1 MIFLFVS
8 FMLFII
14 RLFSWIPGTDTMTFV
29 IGIHFIIG
37 MLFLLLL
44 DKHTLIWQN
53 LVRKVRFGGI
63 LSLLIAMIFLDT
75 TSIWLN
81 LIGITIITFL
91 IWRYGRSKS
100 GRSFKKVLIDWLDND
115 KEQSFYFTVE
125 QNSSAVFILMIFN
138 YKLNCLRLCL
148 NIA

>member
-44 DKHTLIWQN
+44 DKYTLVWQNIIRKANFKGVAFLLVGMVLLDTTGIWQN
-53 LVRKVRFGGI
+53 L
-63 LSLLIAMIFLDT
+63 
-75 TSIWLN
+75 
-81 LIGITIITFL
+81 IGIAIIVFL

-100 GRSFKKVLIDWLDND
+100 GRSFKKILIDWLDND
-115 KEQSFYFTVE
+115 KEQPILFFRRAKQFGGFYFG
-125 QNSSAVFILMIFN
+125 IFN
-138 YKLNCLRLCL
+138 QNLNCLRLCL

>member
-8 FMLFII
+8 FVLFII

-53 LVRKVRFGGI
+53 LVRKARFAGI
-63 LSLLIAMIFLDT
+63 SFLLIGMILLDST
-75 TSIWLN
+75 GIWQN
-81 LIGITIITFL
+81 LIGIAIITFL
-91 IWRYGRSKS
+91 IWRYGRIKS
-100 GRSFKKVLIDWLDND
+100 GRSFKKVLIDWLDDD
-115 KEQSFYFTVE
+115 KE
-125 QNSSAVFILMIFN
+125 
-138 YKLNCLRLCL
+138 
-148 NIA
+148 